1 MVLFALLASLPM
13 LKREEIPVLSMED
26 LLSSAEAF
34 LSAKKAE
41 LFKALSLSAQD
52 GTVFPARSL
61 AAKYVK
67 WEVAFRNSIA
77 KQRAARLGVDP
88 APYLRDF
95 AYDTEAERFVREAFA
110 AENPLERE
118 KLLDFGRWTK
128 LEELELGH
136 RFDFDVLC
144 AYKLKL
150 EILLKWKARS
160 AEQAAGNLDLAAAEM
175 RKEKE
180 AV

>member
-13 LKREEIPVLSMED
+13 LKRDETPYLSMED
-26 LLSSAEAF
+26 LQSSAEAF
-34 LSAKKAE
+34 LSAKKMK
-41 LFKALSLSAQD
+41 LFKALSLSAND
-52 GTVFPARSL
+52 GTAFPASSL
-61 AAKYVK
+61 AARYVK
-67 WEVAFRNSIA
+67 WEIAFRNSIA
-77 KQRAARLGVDP
+77 KLRAARLGVDP

-95 AYDTEAERFVREAFA
+95 AYDTEADHYARGAFS

-118 KLLDFGRWTK
+118 KQLDYARWAK

-150 EILLKWKARS
+150 EIQLKWKARS
-160 AEQAAGNLDLAAAEM
+160 AELAAKNLDLAAAEV

>member
-118 KLLDFGRWTK
+118 KLLDFG
-128 LEELELGH
+128 
-136 RFDFDVLC
+136 VLC

-160 AEQAAGNLDLAAAEM
+160 AEQAAGNLDLAAAEV

>member
-1 MVLFALLASLPM
+1 MLKIDDAPLISSETFLSYCSSFVKPEKLRELASATLAPDRAPE
-13 LKREEIPVLSMED
+13 KRKTLLERYAAWEMSLRLSLAKLRANRLGADTSGNRFFKMDISYETD
-26 LLSSAEAF
+26 ADRAAAEAY
-34 LSAKKAE
+34 
-41 LFKALSLSAQD
+41 
-52 GTVFPARSL
+52 G
-61 AAKYVK
+61 
-67 WEVAFRNSIA
+67 
-77 KQRAARLGVDP
+77 
-88 APYLRDF
+88 AP
-95 AYDTEAERFVREAFA
+95 
-110 AENPLERE
+110 NPLERE

-160 AEQAAGNLDLAAAEM
+160 ADQAAGNLDHAAAGV

>member
-13 LKREEIPVLSMED
+13 LKREETPLLSMEE
-26 LLSSAEAF
+26 LLSSAESF

-41 LFKALSLSAQD
+41 LFKALSLSVKDEA
-52 GTVFPARSL
+52 VFPAKSL

-67 WEVAFRNSIA
+67 WEVSFRNSIA

-95 AYDTEAERFVREAFA
+95 AYDTEADRFVREAFA

-160 AEQAAGNLDLAAAEM
+160 ADQAAGNLDHAAAGV

>member
-1 MVLFALLASLPM
+1 MH
-13 LKREEIPVLSMED
+13 LSECRKFNSFIGKVFGVIFRSD
-26 LLSSAEAF
+26 RRGCIERIR
-34 LSAKKAE
+34 
-41 LFKALSLSAQD
+41 
-52 GTVFPARSL
+52 TVGA
-61 AAKYVK
+61 
-67 WEVAFRNSIA
+67 
-77 KQRAARLGVDP
+77 
-88 APYLRDF
+88 
-95 AYDTEAERFVREAFA
+95 EAFA

-118 KLLDFGRWTK
+118 KLLDYGRWTK

-160 AEQAAGNLDLAAAEM
+160 ADQAAGNLDLAAAGV